1 MTRRTILVVD
11 DDDNVRNMLC
21 TVLVAEGFHAIGAF
35 DGLDALQRLRRDG
48 PPALML
54 VDLMMP
60 RMNGEGL
67 ILAMHQDPLLARIP
81 VVIVSGQQQ
90 ARDPESL
97 PRVDACL
104 NKPIE
109 LDELLALAR
118 RFASLESR
126 PLA

>member
-21 TVLVAEGFHAIGAF
+21 TVLAAEGFHAIGAF

-48 PPALML
+48 PPALIL
-54 VDLMMP
+54 IDLMMP

-67 ILAMHQDPLLARIP
+67 IRAMQEDPSMAGIP

-90 ARDPESL
+90 RRDPDSC

-109 LDELLALAR
+109 LDELLAVAR
-118 RFASLESR
+118 RFTGSE
-126 PLA
+126 

>member
-1 MTRRTILVVD
+1 MTTRTILVVD
-11 DDDNVRNMLC
+11 DDENVRHMLC
-21 TVLVAEGFHAIGAF
+21 AVLAAEGFHAVGAF
-35 DGLDALQRLRRDG
+35 DGLDALHRLRRDG
-48 PPALML
+48 LPAMIL

-67 ILAMHQDPLLARIP
+67 IRAMRSDPSMARVP

-90 ARDPESL
+90 PRDPVAD

-109 LDELLALAR
+109 LDELLALVR
-118 RFASLESR
+118 RFAG
-126 PLA
+126 